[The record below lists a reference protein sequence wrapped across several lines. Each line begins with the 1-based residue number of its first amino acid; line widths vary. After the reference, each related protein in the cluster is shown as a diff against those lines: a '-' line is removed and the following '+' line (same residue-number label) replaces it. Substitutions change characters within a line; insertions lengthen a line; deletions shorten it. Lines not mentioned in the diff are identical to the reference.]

1 MNATQKLLLAIFLPY
16 SILILGMMAAFPGH
30 GFLKYPQLAG
40 MVALCLFVLAGEK
53 PDWVHRWMA
62 VGFVFMVAGD
72 VVFIFP
78 RNYMIGIGLYLLS
91 YVFVVLALFR
101 KGRPAA
107 VQWLLLAAL
116 VLVFTGVAFNLLLPH
131 ATGGLLVAALV
142 FSAILIAMCWTAFS
156 TLRQP
161 RFAPPAARL
170 FAAGGFAILGSDVG
184 VAYLVFD
191 PAFSGYVLWLELWV
205 RATFMAGWLLFTLAL
220 GQASPASDRASK
232 SSPALAGEEG
242 RGGR

>member
-1 MNATQKLLLAIFLPY
+1 MNGNQKLLLAIFLPY
-16 SILILGMMAAFPGH
+16 SVLILGMMAAFPGH

-40 MVALCLFVLAGEK
+40 MVALCLFVLAGDK
-53 PDWVHRWMA
+53 PTWVHRWMA
-62 VGFVFMVAGD
+62 VGCIFMVAGD
-72 VVFIFP
+72 IAFIFP

-101 KGRPAA
+101 KGRPAPG
-107 VQWLLLAAL
+107 QWLLLAVL
-116 VLVFTGVAFNLLLPH
+116 VLIFTGVAFHLLLPH
-131 ATGGLLVAALV
+131 AKGGLLAAALV
-142 FSAILIAMCWTAFS
+142 FSLILIAMCWTAFS

-161 RFAPPAARL
+161 RFPARAARL
-170 FAAGGFAILGSDVG
+170 FAGGGLAILGSDIG

-191 PAFSGYVLWLELWV
+191 PAFAGYVLWLELWV

-220 GQASPASDRASK
+220 GQLPGNPETAK
-232 SSPALAGEEG
+232 G